1 MMATAEVRAVWQR
14 AVNRCFVQED
24 AKRAPKL
31 ACCQSSRATSKLFD
45 FGAASAADESDHA
58 YVNVTLFNHK
68 YSFSNVTPDSRW
80 WLQLQPDYRI
90 QKGLTCEQL
99 NALEDELQ
107 ILKARNGNK
116 KSKDACSFG
125 DEKHGYIYS
134 MDGVV
139 EACIEKSS
147 ENSEQVDMMAKHE
160 TMDIDSLSC
169 SVSKKTNDFSMDSEY
184 SWIGVEKAQPWWQT
198 RDRDEFACFV
208 SHKSLDHI
216 VNCDLPPP
224 RRYLSGQPGNDTTD
238 IKVRTS
244 FDRNAFS
251 NFNVQAKGSVESG
264 LMQRKLGPSTIKG
277 NLHSNCDKYSSYL
290 TEEIFEEDP
299 SKVQLMEALFHS
311 QTRARKAE
319 EIAKQAYAEKRHII
333 TLFFMQASQLFAYKQ
348 WFEVLQL
355 ESLTNQVEKKD
366 QPATIF
372 QGRKLDKRKQK
383 IGNAKQEMLEKPKGD
398 NITTYAVAFALGLS
412 LVGAGLLLGWTVGC
426 MLPCS

>member
-1 MMATAEVRAVWQR
+1 MATAEVRAVWQR

-58 YVNVTLFNHK
+58 DVNVTLFNHK

-80 WLQLQPDYRI
+80 WLQLQPDYCI
-90 QKGLTCEQL
+90 KKGLTCEQL

-116 KSKDACSFG
+116 KRKDACSFG
-125 DEKHGYIYS
+125 DDKHGYIYS

-160 TMDIDSLSC
+160 TMDIDSVSC

-184 SWIGVEKAQPWWQT
+184 SLIGVEKAQPWWQT
-198 RDRDEFACFV
+198 RDRDELACFV

-216 VNCDLPPP
+216 ENCDLPPP
-224 RRYLSGQPGNDTTD
+224 RKYLSGQPGNDTTD
-238 IKVRTS
+238 IKIRTS
-244 FDRNAFS
+244 FDSEAFS

-264 LMQRKLGPSTIKG
+264 LMQRRLGPSTIKG
-277 NLHSNCDKYSSYL
+277 NLHSDFDIYSSYL
-290 TEEIFEEDP
+290 TEQIFEEDP
-299 SKVQLMEALFHS
+299 SKVQLMEALCHS

-319 EIAKQAYAEKRHII
+319 EIAKQACAEKRHII
-333 TLFFMQASQLFAYKQ
+333 ALFFMQASQLFAYKQ
-348 WFEVLQL
+348 WFQVLQL
-355 ESLTNQVEKKD
+355 ESLKNQLENKD
-366 QPATIF
+366 QPTTIF
-372 QGRKLDKRKQK
+372 QGIKLGKRKQK
-383 IGNAKQEMLEKPKGD
+383 IGNAKQEILEKP